1 METDRRVGQWATLL
15 ALGLALSGCAS
26 WRAIPAL
33 PQPVQQALAKAD
45 MPESALGIVAYPLD
59 DPAHRLQ
66 RRADDSMQP
75 GSTMKLVTAVVALD
89 TLGATQRGRTELL
102 VDAPVRDGVLD
113 GPLYLRGGA
122 DAELDWG
129 ALSTLLRR
137 LRDQHGL
144 REIRGGLV
152 VDRGLFTPSRLDI
165 GQPSFDESPEF
176 PYNVIPD
183 ALLLNGNLLQIQLQA
198 DAARIEARSFPA
210 LPGLRVDASA
220 MRLNDRP
227 CRDWEAEW
235 QLPRVT
241 QDASGVT
248 VALQGGFPRQCR
260 IEQALNL
267 VDRQW
272 LTAAALRQIWNEL
285 GGTLSGPELEGR
297 TPAGARVLATHLD
310 RPLGELING
319 VMKRSDNPLTRLI
332 YLRLGAASA
341 QPGEDSAAAAER
353 RVKAWFQTQGI
364 PVEGLVMDNGSGLS
378 RAERI
383 TPRQMEALLLALRS
397 SRYAPELMASLP
409 LAGVD
414 GTLSRRLKGTA
425 AEGRA
430 RLKTGT
436 LRDAVGLAGFVTDAG
451 GRSWLLV
458 ALLNHQQASAK
469 GRPVLDAL
477 AEWVA
482 SQR

>member
-1 METDRRVGQWATLL
+1 MRLTTTSSLILPLLAATL
-15 ALGLALSGCAS
+15 ALGGCAS

-33 PQPVQQALAKAD
+33 PQPVQQALLKAEL
-45 MPESALGIVAYPLD
+45 PESALGIVAFPLD
-59 DPAHRLQ
+59 DPAERLQ
-66 RRADDSMQP
+66 RRADEAMQP
-75 GSTMKLVTAVVALD
+75 GSTIKLLTAMVALD
-89 TLGATQRGRTELL
+89 TLGASQRGRTELL
-102 VDAPVRDGVLD
+102 VDGPLREGVLE

-129 ALSTLLRR
+129 ALWTLLRR
-137 LRDQHGL
+137 LREQHGL

-152 VDRGLFTPSRLDI
+152 VDRGLFTPSRPDI
-165 GQPSFDESPEF
+165 GQPPFDETPEF
-176 PYNVIPD
+176 PYNAIPD
-183 ALLLNGNLLQIQLQA
+183 ALQLGGNLLHYQLQA
-198 DAARIEARSFPA
+198 DASGVEARAFPA

-241 QDASGVT
+241 QDSGGLT
-248 VALQGGFPRQCR
+248 VALQGGFPRHCR

-272 LTAAALRQIWNEL
+272 LTAAMLRQIWSEL
-285 GGTLSGPELEGR
+285 GGTLSGPDLEAP

-319 VMKRSDNPLTRLI
+319 VMKRSDNPLSRLI
-332 YLRLGAASA
+332 YLRLGAAAA
-341 QPGEDSAAAAER
+341 QPGEHSAAAAER
-353 RVKAWFQTQGI
+353 RIKAWLQAKGI

-383 TPRQMEALLLALRS
+383 SPQQMAAALLAARD

-436 LRDAVGLAGFVTDAG
+436 LRNAVGLAGFVADA
-451 GRSWLLV
+451 RQRTWLLV
-458 ALLNHQQASAK
+458 AFLNHEQASAK

-477 AEWVA
+477 VEWIA
-482 SQR
+482 ARP